1 MSEEP
6 PEPSVA
12 PLLEAL
18 SVRRNAAVGVATGV
32 ALAVLAYAFRLGRA
46 AGPFAGTREFPVLG
60 ETGWFLL
67 LSFVLAATTA
77 LLVTTLLTLG
87 SLVRLLRETETA

>member
-1 MSEEP
+1 MSDEP

-12 PLLEAL
+12 PLIDAL
-18 SVRRNAAVGVATGV
+18 SIRRNAAVGVAVGV
-32 ALAVLAYAFRLGRA
+32 ALAVLAYAFRLSRV

-67 LSFVLAATTA
+67 LSFVLASATA
-77 LLVTTLLTLG
+77 LLVATLLTLI
-87 SLVRLLRETETA
+87 SLLGLLRETA

>member
-6 PEPSVA
+6 PDPSVA
-12 PLLEAL
+12 PLLDAL
-18 SVRRNAAVGVATGV
+18 SVRRNAAVGAATGV
-32 ALAVLAYAFRLGRA
+32 ALAVLAYVFRLTRV

-67 LSFVLAATTA
+67 LSFVLASAAA
-77 LLVTTLLTLG
+77 LLVTTLLTLVSVVG
-87 SLVRLLRETETA
+87 LVRSET